1 MLTLISLVHAYVR
14 SPPYKKTLLIGF
26 IDFRYFGLLGTGR
39 REGSYKKTRLLFKTL
54 DCCISIR
61 HGSVS

>member
-1 MLTLISLVHAYVR
+1 MWEAKSGAMLTLISLVHAYER

-39 REGSYKKTRLLFKTL
+39 REGSYKAPSPVVKP
-54 DCCISIR
+54 
-61 HGSVS
+61 